1 MNNNPLEYLFQ
12 MIYTIKNPNQIIQNI
27 VPGIPQAQT
36 LLNQMKHSG
45 MTEQQFVM
53 QYAKQANID
62 INPLINTLKKRRKI
76 Y

>member
-36 LLNQMKHSG
+36 LLNQMKHSR

-62 INPLINTLKKRRKI
+62 INPLINTLKNLGIKL
-76 Y
+76 